1 MAGFQ
6 VRTDLAVE
14 AREHLEEDA
23 KEASGVRFREWEA
36 GEHIRVSQVLVES
49 EQGAAQIGKPVG
61 TYLTLEAANLWRNDG
76 GSHREIS
83 RVLAE
88 QIHALLGRTVEK
100 PVGEAP
106 RVLVVG
112 LGNAAVTSDSLG
124 PKVCGNLA
132 VTRNL
137 LPEGRVS
144 SIAPGVMAQTG
155 MEAAEV
161 IRGIV
166 RETEP
171 EAVLVVD
178 ALAARSVS
186 RLGNTIQLSDAGI
199 HPGSGVG
206 NHRDGLTR
214 ESLGIPVI
222 ALGAPTVV
230 RAAAIVCDTVEAL
243 GEVLAGRPETEPVS
257 RILEEMTDAEK
268 YQFIREL
275 LEPRFGPLFVTPK
288 DVDDTIE
295 RLSFTIS
302 EGINIALHGE
312 A

>member
-1 MAGFQ
+1 MRRFQ

-14 AREHLEEDA
+14 AREHLEEAA

-36 GEHIRVSQVLVES
+36 GEEIRVSQVLVEN
-49 EQGAAQIGKPVG
+49 ERGAAQIGKPVG

-88 QIHALLGRTVEK
+88 QIHVLLRRTVEK
-100 PVGEAP
+100 TAGEAP
-106 RVLVVG
+106 RILVVG

-124 PKVCGNLA
+124 PKVCRNLA
-132 VTRNL
+132 VTRKL

-144 SIAPGVMAQTG
+144 GIAPGVMAQTG

-166 RETEP
+166 RETKP

-230 RAAAIVCDTVEAL
+230 RAAAIVCDTMEAL